1 MSAAETR
8 RAILPVAVT
17 EVMAV
22 TVVMVTMTM
31 MVLVRV
37 VLIRVVLIR
46 VVLIR
51 VVLIRIGAGNA
62 VESERGDYRRDE
74 GGCGEL
80 LDEPPP
86 TGIDVGKSLILVF
99 ICHYLYPREIHHVPY
114 FWKAPMVRQHITV
127 TSARRELIYLSPIVP
142 APTGN
147 GLAMRGYL
155 FVRAASS
162 DFDVKVLVVPVAGL
176 VGEGQPGFRPSF
188 SGRGRAVPAVTVLP
202 PPSPGQLRSAVPALL
217 ADPAW
222 RLRIAAAYPLPWL
235 ARRAPATLANAAIGA
250 VGAAGATPVHV
261 ARSYLAP
268 LGIAIAEMLGSP
280 WVTLD
285 LDDDDQSLA
294 RSLGDTAEADS
305 YRRLVGVFGPLFSA
319 VTLAAPDDGAAI
331 TERHGFPTVVIP
343 NAVGIAGSA
352 DGRGRPG
359 RPGQR
364 GDQGLSLLFVGN
376 LSYQPNIDAASSLV
390 QDVLPRLQQLLGEPV
405 TVTLVGP
412 LSADGTVAAL
422 GGRPGVR
429 VTGFVPDLE
438 IYYSSADAVVAPLTA
453 GSGTR
458 IKLLEAL
465 AHGLP
470 VVTSSAGAAGLD
482 VHDGVHLLIANSPD
496 ETARAVFRL
505 AHDHALG
512 ERLGGEARRLVRR
525 RYSHEA
531 VIPRIREFLAS
542 AAAAR

>member
-1 MSAAETR
+1 MS
-8 RAILPVAVT
+8 
-17 EVMAV
+17 
-22 TVVMVTMTM
+22 
-31 MVLVRV
+31 
-37 VLIRVVLIR
+37 
-46 VVLIR
+46 
-51 VVLIRIGAGNA
+51 
-62 VESERGDYRRDE
+62 
-74 GGCGEL
+74 
-80 LDEPPP
+80 
-86 TGIDVGKSLILVF
+86 
-99 ICHYLYPREIHHVPY
+99 H
-114 FWKAPMVRQHITV
+114 FWKSPTVRECITV

-155 FVRAASS
+155 FVSAASY
-162 DFDVKVLVVPVAGL
+162 DFDVKVLVVPVAGH
-176 VGEGQPGFRPSF
+176 VGEGRPGFGPSF
-188 SGRGRAVPAVTVLP
+188 SGRGRAVPAITMLP

-235 ARRAPATLANAAIGA
+235 ARRAPATLAGTGIGA
-250 VGAAGATPVHV
+250 VGATGATPVHV

-268 LGIAIAEMLGSP
+268 LGIAIAELLESP

-294 RSLGDTAEADS
+294 RSLGDAAEADS

-319 VTLAAPDDGAAI
+319 VTLAAPDEGAAI

-343 NAVGIAGSA
+343 NAVSIAGLP
-352 DGRGRPG
+352 GWPGRPG

-364 GDQGLSLLFVGN
+364 RNQDLSLLFVGN
-376 LSYQPNIDAASSLV
+376 LSYQPNIDAACNLV
-390 QDVLPRLQQLLGEPV
+390 QDVLPRLQQMLGEPA

-412 LSADGTVAAL
+412 IGPDGIVTSL
-422 GGRPGVR
+422 GCRPGVR

-438 IYYSSADAVVAPLTA
+438 IYYSNADVVVAPLTA

-465 AHGLP
+465 ARGLP

-482 VHDGVHLLIANSPD
+482 VHDGVHLLVANSPG
-496 ETARAVFRL
+496 ETARAVLRL

-531 VIPRIREFLAS
+531 AIPRIREFLAC